1 MKESLIKF
9 LYKLMLFDKFFA
21 YHEKVK
27 LQKNLIQVKIGCN
40 SKLYPECRVI
50 NYSNQKDLIE
60 IGENS
65 HIRGDLVIFNYGGKI
80 VIGNNSFLGEG
91 SKIWSD
97 NKIVIGNNVMISHN
111 VNIFDTNSHET
122 NYLERNKSFKY
133 LIEHGYFRENRS
145 YIKSAPIII
154 EDNVWININAIILRG
169 VRIGRGSIIGAGSIV
184 TKDIPEFTFWAGNPA
199 KFISKVQRNCDEK
212 NS

>member
-1 MKESLIKF
+1 
-9 LYKLMLFDKFFA
+9 MLFDKFFA

-111 VNIFDTNSHET
+111 VNIIDTNSHET

-154 EDNVWININAIILRG
+154 EDNVWINLNAIILRG
-169 VRIGRGSIIGAGSIV
+169 VRIGRGSIIGAGSII
-184 TKDIPEFTFWAGNPA
+184 TKDIPEFTFWAGSPA
-199 KFISKVQRNCDEK
+199 KFISKVQSNCDEK